1 MKKRLG
7 LLLGALLLCFFG
19 NAQTAT
25 GTIYGT
31 IWNADSTDVVPGA
44 KVWIETANGKIG
56 TSADF
61 NGKFTLD
68 GLKPGNYNV
77 SAKAVSSGEMI
88 YNNVKV
94 HPDGLTK
101 LEVVLKNDN
110 MLDPVVIDGTGIK
123 LETDII
129 SYRIPTADIKK
140 SPYIR
145 DPLALLAGTASD
157 IQMPEGSNQPIIRGS
172 RPGDAIYYIDG
183 VKMTGMSSLPGVAI
197 GGVQAYT
204 GGIPAKYGDTTGGVI
219 MVESVSYFDLYYAWL
234 AQQK

>member
-1 MKKRLG
+1 MKKRIG
-7 LLLGALLLCFFG
+7 LLLGALLLCFFS

-44 KVWIETANGKIG
+44 TIWIETASGKIG
-56 TSADF
+56 ARAGLD
-61 NGKFTLD
+61 GKYTLD
-68 GLKPGNYNV
+68 ALKPGTYIV
-77 SAKAVSSGEMI
+77 KSTAIGRGEMVYQNI
-88 YNNVKV
+88 QV

-110 MLDPVVIDGTGIK
+110 MLDPVVINGNGIK

-129 SYRIPTADIKK
+129 SYRIPTTDIKK

-145 DPLALLAGTASD
+145 DPLALLSGTASD

-172 RPGDAIYYIDG
+172 RPGDAVYFVDG
-183 VKMTGMSSLPGVAI
+183 VKMTDMTSLPGVAI
-197 GGVQAYT
+197 GGIQAYT

-234 AQQK
+234 AQQ